1 MHCGLTVQGIFR
13 EHNPQEQQGFA
24 GLALQATLQIAS
36 PEDSGNC
43 RNSLVLVL

>member
-1 MHCGLTVQGIFR
+1 MHSGLTVQGIFQ
-13 EHNPQEQQGFA
+13 EYTPQEQQGFA
-24 GLALQATLQIAS
+24 VQATLQIAS